1 MNIQR
6 KEKRTVLLREL
17 SSGDVFEYKD
27 YFYMVI
33 NFAEIVDCLI
43 CGEELDVNH
52 CYNIACVDLM
62 NGEVYNFQGYD
73 EVYKVNGTF
82 IEE

>member
-1 MNIQR
+1 MKIQ
-6 KEKRTVLLREL
+6 KKGEKKVLLREL

-33 NFAEIVDCLI
+33 NFAEIVDCSI

-52 CYNIACVDLM
+52 CYNIACVDLQE
-62 NGEVYNFQGYD
+62 GEVYNFNGYD
-73 EVYKVNGTF
+73 EVYKVNGKF